1 MGDNARSSRW
11 QISFTGWAWLKSL
24 VLVLSWNFT
33 QDKIWKICSW
43 TKSSWTDFHGE
54 TYVIKLASEH
64 MRSYL
69 HFCLTDHL
77 TFTVTF
83 CIVSPLPQGRELKL
97 NLPQGFCFTITR
109 LWTRTPVQSQIKP
122 VSNQPPRWTGG
133 RRSCSRLS
141 FRPEGSLGPSASSP
155 LVSDATREN
164 SMTSWAVPELTCV
177 CRFCMCVFTV
187 SVCEIYLHFAVTV
200 HRHS

>member
-1 MGDNARSSRW
+1 MNKKFMNRFPWGNLCDQACFGAHEVIFTFLSDWSSN
-11 QISFTGWAWLKSL
+11 FHCN
-24 VLVLSWNFT
+24 VLY
-33 QDKIWKICSW
+33 
-43 TKSSWTDFHGE
+43 H
-54 TYVIKLASEH
+54 
-64 MRSYL
+64 
-69 HFCLTDHL
+69 
-77 TFTVTF
+77 
-83 CIVSPLPQGRELKL
+83 VSPLPQGRELKL